1 MIKQNVTIKIRK
13 GTLEKLR
20 ILHALLDESM
30 VSILDRLVTAALE
43 KARVQEYLDI
53 RYEPI
58 LASIT
63 AEMWDEAM
71 GKRRAMADLSDSPTR

>member
-13 GTLEKLR
+13 GTLKKLR

-43 KARVQEYLDI
+43 DAQFQDQGGL
-53 RYEPI
+53 
-58 LASIT
+58 LLQNIT
-63 AEMWDEAM
+63 QEMWDDAM
-71 GKRRAMADLSDSPTR
+71 LRIGQKTLSKED

>member
-13 GTLEKLR
+13 GTLKKLR

-43 KARVQEYLDI
+43 DAQFQDQGG
-53 RYEPI
+53 
-58 LASIT
+58 LALQNIT
-63 AEMWDEAM
+63 QEMWDDAM
-71 GKRRAMADLSDSPTR
+71 LRIGQKTLSKED

>member
-13 GTLEKLR
+13 GTLKKLR

-43 KARVQEYLDI
+43 DARSAE
-53 RYEPI
+53 
-58 LASIT
+58 LA
-63 AEMWDEAM
+63 ELPND
-71 GKRRAMADLSDSPTR
+71 